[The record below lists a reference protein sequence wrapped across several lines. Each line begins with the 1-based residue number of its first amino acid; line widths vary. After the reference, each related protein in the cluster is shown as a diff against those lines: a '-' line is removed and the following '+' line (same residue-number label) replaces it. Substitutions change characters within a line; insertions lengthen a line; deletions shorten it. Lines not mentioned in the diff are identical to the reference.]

1 MALAFAITLFG
12 GVLEDTDLLALA
24 VLDDGGVHL
33 GALHHGSAELGVL
46 PIHDGQNLIEDHG
59 VAGVDIQLLNEQ
71 SVTLRNIV
79 LLATGHDDCLHTCC
93 TYLSF
98 ITDSLSGAVC
108 PEAGACNP
116 FNAAYIVYQT

>member
-33 GALHHGSAELGVL
+33 SALHHGSAELGVL

-98 ITDSLSGAVC
+98 ITDSLSGAAC
-108 PEAGACNP
+108 QGADACDP
-116 FNAAYIVYQT
+116 FKAAYIV